1 MFRYGCCL
9 AADRPAAV
17 GDRVAT
23 KKVIRSA
30 GMPKAL
36 GPYSH
41 AVRAGELLFVSGQ
54 AGADPATGK
63 LAPDFDGQCRQ
74 AFANLL
80 TVLRAAG
87 CGPEHV
93 VKTTVFLSDTGNFAA
108 MNAVFAETFPT
119 DPPTRA
125 TPTVAFP
132 QGILISIEC
141 VAMMP

>member
-1 MFRYGCCL
+1 MT
-9 AADRPAAV
+9 
-17 GDRVAT
+17 T
-23 KKVIRSA
+23 KQVIRGS

-41 AVRAGELLFVSGQ
+41 AVRAGDLLFVSGQ
-54 AGADPATGK
+54 AGADPATEK
-63 LAPDFDGQCRQ
+63 LAPDFDAQCRQ

-87 CGPEHV
+87 CEPEHV
-93 VKTTVFLSDTGNFAA
+93 VKTTVFLTDTANFAA

-132 QGILISIEC
+132 LGILISIEC
-141 VAMMP
+141 VAVVP